1 MTINVNK
8 NKDTNTNVNT
18 DDDKINNNINIKID
32 LGDLKKKKINRK
44 KRKTPIK
51 ESIPQ
56 QQAQSFSKQANRE
69 LNKGL
74 NYIPSSSSLPTIQ
87 ELTSIL
93 KFRPYIESLGTTAPM
108 LPYGSGIPVPSIT
121 TGVAPPITPAPI
133 TPAPITPAPAPIAPP
148 VAPPTVVSPATSA
161 APVVAGR
168 PPLAPLT
175 IPPTGLAPIRPIV
188 SRPTSG
194 RTSYSRPATPSSG
207 AAASTR
213 SVAGAGSES
222 SLATLSSIASSMPMT
237 PGGTVDTEKFK
248 RDYIQNLVIGV
259 GKGVSVDEIQTQ
271 LKEYNDIFL
280 DVEAGERPITLSEI
294 YKRATRE
301 LSTGLTTPTARDLMR
316 LERES
321 ERDIELAGVSA
332 PVPTLEEVLRAVAP
346 LERTEEQRILES
358 RRLEERKLR
367 LERAGLTAPSILPP
381 EASPSV
387 SAVLEMGKTGGL
399 TGRSIYSESS
409 ESDVSTGGISIT
421 PAPAPATTTE
431 KSKARRIPLGLKGGG
446 TTTKTPRLEELRLK
460 RAAAIAAPAA
470 GTTGTGMAKTKG
482 DS

>member
-121 TGVAPPITPAPI
+121 TGVAP
-133 TPAPITPAPAPIAPP
+133 PITPAPAPIAPP

-387 SAVLEMGKTGGL
+387 SAVLEIGKTGGL

-421 PAPAPATTTE
+421 APPAPAPAPATTTE

-446 TTTKTPRLEELRLK
+446 TTTKTQRLEELRLK

-470 GTTGTGMAKTKG
+470 AAAGTGMAKTRG
-482 DS
+482 DI